1 MCSFAAQE
9 HVHKTTLKIQKIT
22 RIEKKKFKYF
32 TNVIF
37 VFVKL

>member
-9 HVHKTTLKIQKIT
+9 HIHKTTLKTQKI